1 MIGNSLVTQGI
12 VLALALAVV
21 FTYIKP
27 ILSEIGTRQD
37 EIAQT
42 KTELETI
49 TSVNSRLAEL
59 VKAVEAIPQVDK
71 TALYAYIPDTV
82 DEVQVLKDLS
92 SMAAIVG
99 VAVRNLSYEGEGKI
113 NEAAEDAAVKPIP
126 HTFKISTAGSYE
138 KLKQLLLFLEQNKYP
153 LEVTTLVITPIE
165 GGYLELELGIVT
177 YSHK

>member
-1 MIGNSLVTQGI
+1 MIGNSLLTQGI
-12 VLALALAVV
+12 VLVLALAII

-27 ILSEIGTRQD
+27 TLAEIGIRQD

-49 TSVNSRLAEL
+49 TAVNIRLNDL

-71 TALYAYIPDTV
+71 TALYAYLPDTV
-82 DEVQVLKDLS
+82 DEVKVLKDLS

-99 VAVRNLSYEGEGKI
+99 IAVRDLSYEGEEKI

-126 HTFKISTAGSYE
+126 HVFKISTAGSYE
-138 KLKQLLLFLEQNKYP
+138 KLKQFLLFLEQNKYP
-153 LEVTTLVITPIE
+153 LEVTTLAITPIE
-165 GGYLELELGIVT
+165 GGYLELGLGIVT